1 MKVKPHLQAFP
12 DTPSP
17 DPSLQILSLR
27 KLCCTFLSR
36 PQALTCSKVQ
46 GTTKFFPRP
55 SLTAV
60 FWFQELRIATTV
72 AVVTGLFIICWTPF
86 FGINVASALCASSS
100 IGCEGL
106 RKKSLRVIIRITKC
120 LQYGN
125 SVCNPIVYGLR
136 NHEFR
141 QTFHKILLGLCC
153 KKAPLYD
160 NRSNANGNPHL
171 QQQSPNRLPLPSL
184 IDRRE
189 SSRRE
194 FGIQVRLIQ
203 PVSLQF
209 VDALHGVSPAND
221 DFSTCPV
228 ELCNP
233 AFEYGQ
239 EEIGVYLH
247 DAEFLDTR
255 L

>member
-1 MKVKPHLQAFP
+1 M
-12 DTPSP
+12 
-17 DPSLQILSLR
+17 
-27 KLCCTFLSR
+27 
-36 PQALTCSKVQ
+36 
-46 GTTKFFPRP
+46 
-55 SLTAV
+55 AV
-60 FWFQELRIATTV
+60 FWFQDLRIATTV

-86 FGINVASALCASSS
+86 FGINLAVSLCMSSS
-100 IGCEGL
+100 IGCVVL
-106 RKKSLRVIIRITKC
+106 TKIPLKFIARIIKW

-125 SVCNPIVYGLR
+125 SVCNPIVYGFCNR
-136 NHEFR
+136 EFR
-141 QTFHKILLGLCC
+141 QTFHKILLGLCG

-160 NRSNANGNPHL
+160 NRNNANGNPHL
-171 QQQSPNRLPLPSL
+171 QQQTPNRLVIPAL

-189 SSRRE
+189 SNRRE
-194 FGIQVRLIQ
+194 FGIQSRRIQ

-209 VDALHGVSPAND
+209 VDALHGVSLGN

-233 AFEYGQ
+233 AFEDGQ
-239 EEIGVYLH
+239 KEIGICRH

>member
-1 MKVKPHLQAFP
+1 M
-12 DTPSP
+12 
-17 DPSLQILSLR
+17 
-27 KLCCTFLSR
+27 
-36 PQALTCSKVQ
+36 
-46 GTTKFFPRP
+46 
-55 SLTAV
+55 
-60 FWFQELRIATTV
+60 

-86 FGINVASALCASSS
+86 FGINLASALCASSS

-106 RKKSLRVIIRITKC
+106 RKKSLRFIIRITKC

-171 QQQSPNRLPLPSL
+171 QQQSPNRLALPSL

-194 FGIQVRLIQ
+194 FGIQVRRIQ

-209 VDALHGVSPAND
+209 VDTLHGVSPAND

-247 DAEFLDTR
+247 DAEFSDTR